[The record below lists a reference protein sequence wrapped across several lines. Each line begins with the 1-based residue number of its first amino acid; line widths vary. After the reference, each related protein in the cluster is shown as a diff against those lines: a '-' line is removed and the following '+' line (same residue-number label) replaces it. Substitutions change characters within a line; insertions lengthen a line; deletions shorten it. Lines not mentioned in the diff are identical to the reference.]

1 MLKEVRQLVA
11 QSVEFQPPQYI
22 SFDCY
27 QMDRDGLSLLVTK
40 GKADEQTC
48 EKKAI
53 SGPFEIL
60 GRVRDPKGEGWAR
73 LLRWSDDDNRVHSYA
88 VADADL
94 HGDISALC
102 ATLANRGLRIAIG
115 PNRNHLVRYLN
126 EVDVKNRLTEVMT
139 TGWHSIGGAKV
150 FALPNETVG
159 SVTCGSVIV
168 QGASNAP
175 FERSGTIDDWQ
186 RGVGSLVA
194 GHSRPTFA
202 VSASFAGPLLG
213 LLGLDG
219 GGFDLYG
226 QSSRGKTTI
235 ALATASVWGKG
246 DSPGFL
252 RPWRSTANAL
262 EAAAALHTDTILVL
276 DELGAV
282 EAREAAA
289 AIYSLTSGTGKGR
302 SKRDGSLR
310 QSMVWRTMVLST
322 GEIRLTDKLIENRQQ
337 ARAGQQVR
345 LVDIPA
351 DAGKG
356 FGVFDHAGPVDD
368 PKALADAIKIAAQTS
383 YGTAGPEF
391 VRRLINDGVQ
401 PSEVKAIIDA
411 FRMKYAPQV
420 ADAQVLRAA
429 DRFGLVAAA
438 GELACELGV
447 APWQKGDAIEASRR
461 CFVDWCES
469 RGGAEASEVQAAIS
483 KVRLFIEQ
491 HGDSRF
497 EPVATQDRPV
507 HNRAGWRRGDGVN
520 REWLIPPE
528 TWKAEV
534 TVGHD
539 SKLVARVLADRGFLK
554 RAHDGH
560 QRVEKI
566 QGRPQRVY
574 VVAASILSEPGH
586 E

>member
-1 MLKEVRQLVA
+1 VLKDVRQLVA

-27 QMDRDGLSLLVTK
+27 RMDRDGLFLLMTK
-40 GKADEQTC
+40 GKRDEQTC
-48 EKKAI
+48 ERIAI

-60 GRVRDPKGEGWAR
+60 GRVRDPNGEGWAR
-73 LLRWSDDDNRVHSYA
+73 LLRWRDEDNHVHSHT

-102 ATLANRGLRIAIG
+102 TTLANRGLRVAIG
-115 PNRNHLVRYLN
+115 SNRIHLARYLN
-126 EVDVKNRLTEVMT
+126 EVDVKNRVTQVVT
-139 TGWHSIGGAKV
+139 TGWHSIGGTNV
-150 FALPNETVG
+150 FALPHETVG

-175 FERSGTIDDWQ
+175 FESRGTIDDWQ
-186 RGVGSLVA
+186 QGVGSLVA

-213 LLGLDG
+213 LLGLEG
-219 GGFDLYG
+219 GGFNLYG

-235 ALATASVWGKG
+235 ALAAASVWGKG

-356 FGVFDHAGPVDD
+356 FGVFDHAGHVGD
-368 PKALADAIKIAAQTS
+368 PKALADKIKIAAQNS
-383 YGTAGPEF
+383 YGTAGLEF
-391 VRRLINDGVQ
+391 VRKLINDGVQ
-401 PSEVKAIIDA
+401 PSEIKAIIDV
-411 FRMKYAPQV
+411 FREEYAPQA
-420 ADAQVLRAA
+420 ADGQVLRAA

-438 GELACELGV
+438 GELACEWGV

-461 CFVDWCES
+461 CFVDWCDS
-469 RGGAEASEVQAAIS
+469 RGGGEASEVQAAIS

-497 EPVATQDRPV
+497 EPVETQDRPIY
-507 HNRAGWRRGDGVN
+507 NRAGWRRRDGVN

-528 TWKAEV
+528 TWKTEV

-539 SKLVARVLADRGFLK
+539 PKLVARVLADRGFLK
-554 RAHDGH
+554 RAEDGY
-560 QRVEKI
+560 QCVERI
-566 QGRPQRVY
+566 QGRLQRAY
-574 VVAASILSEPGH
+574 VLTAHIMSDPGR